1 MLLQALNEGYLRL
14 KIDFEVA
21 AVVFSEEVSI
31 VVDVLSDF
39 LLLSRLFSII
49 SVHIEVHVADL
60 GQRPLEKLEVDKCEE

>member
-1 MLLQALNEGYLRL
+1 MLFQALNEGYLRL

-39 LLLSRLFSII
+39 LLSPRLISII
-49 SVHIEVHVADL
+49 SVHIKVHVADL
-60 GQRPLEKLEVDKCEE
+60 RQRPLEEFKVDECEK

>member
-1 MLLQALNEGYLRL
+1 MLFQALNEGYLRL

-39 LLLSRLFSII
+39 LLSPGLFSII

-60 GQRPLEKLEVDKCEE
+60 

>member
-1 MLLQALNEGYLRL
+1 MLFQALNEGYLRL

-39 LLLSRLFSII
+39 LLSPGLISII
-49 SVHIEVHVADL
+49 SVHIKVHVADL
-60 GQRPLEKLEVDKCEE
+60 RQRPLEEFEVDECEE

>member
-39 LLLSRLFSII
+39 LLSPGLISII
-49 SVHIEVHVADL
+49 SVHIEVHVAYL
-60 GQRPLEKLEVDKCEE
+60 RQRPLEEFEVDECEE

>member
-1 MLLQALNEGYLRL
+1 MLFQALNEGYLRL
-14 KIDFEVA
+14 KIDFEVT

-39 LLLSRLFSII
+39 LLSPGLISII

-60 GQRPLEKLEVDKCEE
+60 GQ